1 MCPGF
6 SETHKNTSLWAWRAV
21 ALGTFQRL
29 SLRSESCCQAPFGVA
44 PG

>member
-21 ALGTFQRL
+21 ASGTLQRMSSTL
-29 SLRSESCCQAPFGVA
+29 AFRARVA
-44 PG
+44 VRLHSG